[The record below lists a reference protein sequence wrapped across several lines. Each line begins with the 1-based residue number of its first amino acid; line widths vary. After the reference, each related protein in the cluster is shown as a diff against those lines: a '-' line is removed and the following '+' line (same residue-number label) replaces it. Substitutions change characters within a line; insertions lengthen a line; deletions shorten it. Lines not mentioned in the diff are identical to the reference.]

1 MEQADFGVVGL
12 AVMGRNL
19 ALNIES
25 RGYRVAVYNRS
36 RERTDDLVQKHEDKA
51 FIPSYTT
58 EEFVEAIKKPRRI
71 LLMVKA
77 GKGTDAV
84 IDELLPHLEKGD
96 MLIDGGNTYFEDTIR
111 RSDKLAQEGINF
123 IGMGVSGGE
132 LGHCKD
138 RH

>member
-96 MLIDGGNTYFEDTIR
+96 MLIDGGNT
-111 RSDKLAQEGINF
+111 
-123 IGMGVSGGE
+123 
-132 LGHCKD
+132 
-138 RH
+138 